1 MSAAN
6 DADIRSPA
14 GNGRARDRRFFVE
27 VQTVQRHRSTILI
40 GVLAVLWH
48 GHAGAHHSFAAEF
61 DAQKPI
67 TLKGT
72 VVKWEMI
79 NPHGWITIDV
89 ADAGGATTQ
98 WMVETSNPNG
108 LMRLGWTKNS
118 LKPGDQITVDA
129 FRAKDGSN
137 TANAARITLADG
149 SKVFAGSAGPQADP
163 PSAGADGK

>member
-1 MSAAN
+1 MKLHFGPVLLLALAL
-6 DADIRSPA
+6 SPYREA
-14 GNGRARDRRFFVE
+14 
-27 VQTVQRHRSTILI
+27 T
-40 GVLAVLWH
+40 
-48 GHAGAHHSFAAEF
+48 AHHSFAAEF

-72 VVKWEMI
+72 VVRWEMI
-79 NPHGWITIDV
+79 NPHGWITMEV
-89 ADAGGATTQ
+89 ADPAGQKTQ

-118 LKPGDQITVDA
+118 LKPGDEITVEA

-149 SKVFAGSAGPQADP
+149 SKVFAGSAGT
-163 PSAGADGK
+163 PSDAPSSPADGR